1 MKLLRMNNCFFIFGV
16 GRTIFQG
23 SFSLI
28 HKLKREKTMKV
39 DGGFPGN
46 GREMTSCRN
55 FNFIGL
61 LGSSW
66 DVGLN
71 NGKDCLINGKGMRQ
85 C

>member
-1 MKLLRMNNCFFIFGV
+1 
-16 GRTIFQG
+16 
-23 SFSLI
+23 
-28 HKLKREKTMKV
+28 MKV

-61 LGSSW
+61 LESSW